1 MEFLKELFGTEALTY
16 DQLAEKVTAKKMKL
30 ADLSAGAY
38 VGKEK
43 FEALSV
49 EKEGLATR
57 LAEANTKLEGYD
69 PEWKAKAEQAQK
81 DAEAKVAELERRQL
95 LGQQA
100 AALKFSSESARR
112 AFVAD
117 LEAKG
122 LPVQDGKLLGF
133 DDFVKEYQAADPGAF
148 ASAAKPPVVVRPTDG
163 GAPGPV
169 TKEAFGKMGYRQRLA
184 LKREQPEIYEQLKE

>member
-30 ADLSAGAY
+30 ADLSTGAY

-57 LAEANTKLEGYD
+57 LSEASTKLEGYD
-69 PEWKAKAEQAQK
+69 PGWKDKAAQAQTEADRRVAALQREYAVK
-81 DAEAKVAELERRQL
+81 D
-95 LGQQA
+95 QA
-100 AALKFSSESARR
+100 AALKFSSESARK

-117 LEAKG
+117 LAAKE
-122 LPVQDGKLLGF
+122 LPMQDGKLLGF
-133 DDFVKEYQAADPGAF
+133 DDFVKSYKESDPAAF
-148 ASAAKPPVVVRPTDG
+148 AVDEKPPKVMDTATGVPAAGSAKDIANAAIR
-163 GAPGPV
+163 A
-169 TKEAFGKMGYRQRLA
+169 AFGRS
-184 LKREQPEIYEQLKE
+184 E